1 MDLHNK
7 NIVITGTTGGIGREL
22 VGLLDGEG
30 ATLILIARSEDE
42 LRNQAKDLKSE
53 CQYFACDF
61 TNQKKVN
68 VLARQISKKFK
79 TIDILINAA
88 GVGIYKDLEE
98 ETLEEWNDSMN
109 INVTS
114 QFILIKNL
122 IKNLQKPKSSLV
134 LSIGSGAGVIPMAGR
149 SIYCVSKFAVRG
161 LTLSLAE
168 EYKRSSVDFCLITL
182 GSTLTSFGPKSYDQK
197 KTEMEK
203 GKKAYFTP
211 DWVAS
216 KLLEIIKDKDRRVEY
231 TLFPSHYA
239 SEWQKH
245 S

>member
-68 VLARQISKKFK
+68 VLARQISRKFK
-79 TIDILINAA
+79 TIDVLINAA
-88 GVGIYKDLEE
+88 GIGVYKDLEE

-182 GSTLTSFGPKSYDQK
+182 GSTLTSFGQRATIK
-197 KTEMEK
+197 KRLRWRKERKPISPLTGLQVSSWK
-203 GKKAYFTP
+203 
-211 DWVAS
+211 
-216 KLLEIIKDKDRRVEY
+216 
-231 TLFPSHYA
+231 
-239 SEWQKH
+239 
-245 S
+245 

>member
-61 TNQKKVN
+61 TNQKKVE

-98 ETLEEWNDSMN
+98 ETLEEWNNSMN

-122 IKNLQKPKSSLV
+122 IKRN
-134 LSIGSGAGVIPMAGR
+134 
-149 SIYCVSKFAVRG
+149 Y
-161 LTLSLAE
+161 
-168 EYKRSSVDFCLITL
+168 DF
-182 GSTLTSFGPKSYDQK
+182 
-197 KTEMEK
+197 
-203 GKKAYFTP
+203 
-211 DWVAS
+211 
-216 KLLEIIKDKDRRVEY
+216 LEISLIKFKR
-231 TLFPSHYA
+231 
-239 SEWQKH
+239 QIC
-245 S
+245 